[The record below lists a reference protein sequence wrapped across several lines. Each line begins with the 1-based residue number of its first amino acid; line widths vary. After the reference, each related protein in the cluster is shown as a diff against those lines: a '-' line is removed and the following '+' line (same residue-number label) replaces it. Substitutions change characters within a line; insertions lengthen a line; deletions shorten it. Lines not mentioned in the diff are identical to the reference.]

1 MMHAQLVGGI
11 AGALLEVAL
20 VPGLSWAWFGRHN
33 KTHAPGCFYPGA
45 VNNWEL
51 FLWELVL
58 TFIFV
63 RSSSGPL
70 HILLASCTARLWRQQ
85 CRPTVLWSSSSAY
98 TAICG
103 VAPAT
108 AEPSPSRNAPQQWQ
122 PHLEWC
128 ASCNQVNGWSCAAHA
143 SSAMRRCTWCTP
155 SRSLSRAT
163 ATSALS

>member
-1 MMHAQLVGGI
+1 MTPLAQLVGGI

-63 RSSSGPL
+63 RFFWL
-70 HILLASCTARLWRQQ
+70 HSALVASCTSFCEKYYIESSR
-85 CRPTVLWSSSSAY
+85 VSSSAY
-98 TAICG
+98 ACLCEVTA
-103 VAPAT
+103 
-108 AEPSPSRNAPQQWQ
+108 
-122 PHLEWC
+122 
-128 ASCNQVNGWSCAAHA
+128 AALPFMH
-143 SSAMRRCTWCTP
+143 
-155 SRSLSRAT
+155 RSQ
-163 ATSALS
+163 